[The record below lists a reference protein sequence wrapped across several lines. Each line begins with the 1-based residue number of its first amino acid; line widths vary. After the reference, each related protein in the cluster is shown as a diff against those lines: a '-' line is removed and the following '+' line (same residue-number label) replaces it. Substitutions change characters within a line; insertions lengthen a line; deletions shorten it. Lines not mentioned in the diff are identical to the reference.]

1 MNSVQ
6 VMFNDPKYNYIT
18 SVSAQSSEKSCT
30 DYFVGETFNMGQYP
44 KDDYQRCVNI
54 KFINNNEVTA

>member
-18 SVSAQSSEKSCT
+18 SVSAQSTEQSCN
-30 DYFVGETFNMGQYP
+30 DYFVGYAFNMGQYP
-44 KDDYQRCVNI
+44 KDDYQQCTSI
-54 KFINNNEVTA
+54 EFINHNEVTA

>member
-18 SVSAQSSEKSCT
+18 SVSAQSSKQSCT
-30 DYFVGETFNMGQYP
+30 DYFVGEAFNMGQYP
-44 KDDYQRCVNI
+44 KDDYQRCVDI

>member
-18 SVSAQSSEKSCT
+18 SVSAQSSERSCT
-30 DYFVGETFNMGQYP
+30 DYFVGETFNLGTYP
-44 KDDYQRCVNI
+44 KDDFQRCVDI